1 MRTRVLIVDDSA
13 VVRRLLVRAL
23 SADRDLLV
31 VGTAPD
37 PYVARNKILST
48 RPHVLILDIEMPRM
62 DGVTF
67 LKKLMRYHPLPVIIV
82 SSLASGGSDAA
93 LAAMRAGAVDVVCKP
108 GGPYSV
114 GDLSIELIDKIK
126 AAAKARIP
134 KLVPRGETEKP
145 FAPRALGRQ
154 SSRIVAI
161 GASTGG
167 TEALL
172 RILRRMPADAP
183 PILIVQHMPAG
194 FTRSFAKHL
203 NDATAMI
210 VKEGEDGDDVVQGRA
225 LVAPGDRHM
234 LLQRA
239 STRYYIQIKDGP
251 LVSRHRPS
259 VDMLFKSVARY
270 AGENA
275 IGTIMT
281 GMGADGA
288 QGLAEMRE
296 HGGATVAQDENSS
309 IVFGMAKEAIR
320 LGAVEQVLPLDEIP
334 AEILSFAGKS
344 DVQVR
349 AI

>member
-1 MRTRVLIVDDSA
+1 MQTRVLIVDDSA

-23 SADRDLLV
+23 SGDRELLV

-37 PYVARNKILST
+37 PYVARNKILT
-48 RPHVLILDIEMPRM
+48 TKPHVLILDIEMPRM

-82 SSLASGGSDAA
+82 SSLAAGGSDAA

-114 GDLSIELIDKIK
+114 GDLSIDLIDKIK
-126 AAAKARIP
+126 AAAKAKIS
-134 KLVPRGETEKP
+134 KHGIRGDVEKP
-145 FAPRALGRQ
+145 AAIRALGRPA
-154 SSRIVAI
+154 SEVVAI

-194 FTRSFAKHL
+194 FTRSFAEHL
-203 NDATAMI
+203 NGATEMT

-234 LLQRA
+234 LLART
-239 STRYYIQIKDGP
+239 SLRYYIQIKDGP
-251 LVSRHRPS
+251 LISRHRPS

-288 QGLAEMRE
+288 HGLAEMKER
-296 HGGATVAQDENSS
+296 GAVTVAQDEDSS

-320 LGAVEQVLPLDEIP
+320 LGAADHVLPLDEIP
-334 AEILSFAGKS
+334 AAILSFARQSG
-344 DVQVR
+344 VQVR
-349 AI
+349 AM